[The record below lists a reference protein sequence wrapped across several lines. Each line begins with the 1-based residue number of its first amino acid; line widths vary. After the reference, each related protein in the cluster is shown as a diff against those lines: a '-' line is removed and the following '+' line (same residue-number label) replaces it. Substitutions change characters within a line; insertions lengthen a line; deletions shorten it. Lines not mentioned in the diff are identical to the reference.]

1 MEMARTE
8 DKLQTVRLR
17 SRGHSYGYISNVVK
31 ISKSTL
37 SDWLSDIP
45 YTPNG
50 ETIRR
55 IGKARAA
62 SGEAK
67 SRIKQ
72 ESVRQATEEAKQ
84 QLGEVSQRDLFM
96 LGLGLYIGEGSKT
109 AEITRFV
116 NSDPAAVNLM
126 IRWFVKALGVPK
138 GNLRVRIHLYPDC
151 NEKRSLRY
159 WSKVTTIPLD
169 QFQKSSFDRRHDKKV
184 NKSGKLL
191 HGTAHVSL
199 KSLGQKQLGVF
210 LFRKIGAWSNL
221 VLNAKHA
228 GVV

>member
-1 MEMARTE
+1 MSRTQ
-8 DKLQTVRLR
+8 DKLHAIRLR
-17 SRGHSYGYISNVVK
+17 SKGHSYGYISNVVK

-45 YTPNG
+45 YTPNK

-67 SRIKQ
+67 SKIRQ
-72 ESVRQATEEAKQ
+72 ESIRRATEEARQ
-84 QLGEVSQRDLFM
+84 QLGEVSKRDLFM

-138 GNLRVRIHLYPDC
+138 ENLRVRIHLYPDC
-151 NEKRSLRY
+151 NEKRSLQY
-159 WSKVTTIPLD
+159 WSKVTAIPKN
-169 QFQKSSFDRRHDKKV
+169 QFQKSSFDRRRDKKV

-191 HGTAHVSL
+191 HGTAHMSL
-199 KSLGQKQLGVF
+199 NSLGQKKFGVF

-221 VLNAKHA
+221 VLNTKHA